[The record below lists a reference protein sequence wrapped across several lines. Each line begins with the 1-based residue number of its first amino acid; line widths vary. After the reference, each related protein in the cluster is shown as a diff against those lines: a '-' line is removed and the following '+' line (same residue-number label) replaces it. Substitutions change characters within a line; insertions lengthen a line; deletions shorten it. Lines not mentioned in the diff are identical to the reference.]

1 VRIAVCAPQVPFARG
16 GAEIF
21 ADDLVAE
28 LRVRGHESDL
38 VTVPYKW
45 YPGERVLSQ
54 AFLWRLLDLTEAD
67 GRPIELV
74 IATKFPSYAVR
85 HPNKVVWLLHQ
96 FRQAYELDRTDL
108 GQFGESAEER
118 AARRAVHRLDRVAL
132 GEARRLFATSR
143 NVADRIERSTGLR
156 AEVMP
161 HPPQELP
168 YRTESYEDFVLSV
181 GRLDRAKRHDL
192 LLDALAADSTLR
204 CVIVGDGPDR
214 ERLER
219 VAAQHGLD
227 GRAQFAGRVDEEE
240 LAALYGRCLAV
251 YYAPVDEDFGMV
263 PYEAFLSE
271 KPVVTT
277 TDAGGPLEVVADR
290 RTGLVCEPR
299 AAALAEA
306 CSWLR
311 AHVDDAKAWGRAGKE
326 IARRVSWDETIQR
339 LLA

>member
-1 VRIAVCAPQVPFARG
+1 MRIAVCAPQVPFTRG

-28 LRVRGHESDL
+28 LRGRGHETDL

-54 AFLWRLLDLTEAD
+54 AFLWRLLDLGESD
-67 GRPIELV
+67 GRSIDLV

-85 HPNKVVWLLHQ
+85 HPRKVVWLLHQ
-96 FRQAYELDRTDL
+96 FRQAYELDRTEL
-108 GQFGESAEER
+108 GQFGESAEDR
-118 AARRAVHRLDRVAL
+118 ATRHAVQRLDKVAL
-132 GEARRLFATSR
+132 GEARKLFATSR
-143 NVADRIERSTGLR
+143 NVAERIKRSTGLD

-168 YRTESYEDFVLSV
+168 YRTDSYDDFVLSV

-192 LLDALAADSTLR
+192 LLDALAADASLH

-214 ERLER
+214 ERLES
-219 VAAQHGLD
+219 VADRHGLD
-227 GRAQFAGRVDEEE
+227 GRARFAGRVDEDE
-240 LAALYGRCLAV
+240 LAGLYASCLAV

-277 TDAGGPLEVVADR
+277 TDSGGPLEVVADR

-299 AAALAEA
+299 AEALAEA

-326 IARRVSWDETIQR
+326 IARRVSWDETIAR
-339 LLA
+339 LLS